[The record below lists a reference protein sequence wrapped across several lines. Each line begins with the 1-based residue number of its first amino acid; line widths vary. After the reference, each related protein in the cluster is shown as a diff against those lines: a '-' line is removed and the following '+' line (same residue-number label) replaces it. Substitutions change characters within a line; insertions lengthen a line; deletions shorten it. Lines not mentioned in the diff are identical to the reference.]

1 MKSNFAGEK
10 CHKMGQKT
18 NYEHEQ
24 QGEPEDDD
32 TWPKAIHFHNMRAA
46 QRKNNK
52 KCPSVRIFFVQKG
65 RGGHIKRGLSFLPN
79 FQRVLNI
86 LNI

>member
-1 MKSNFAGEK
+1 
-10 CHKMGQKT
+10 MGQKT

-32 TWPKAIHFHNMRAA
+32 TWPKAIHFHNMRGAA

-52 KCPSVRIFFVQKG
+52 KCPSVRNFLC
-65 RGGHIKRGLSFLPN
+65 KREGE
-79 FQRVLNI
+79 VI
-86 LNI
+86 L